1 MEEIKIEEVKINKI
15 KYKSIGKIGKIG
27 NIEINFTKRFNWF
40 QRFMWKKCFGME
52 IENINDK

>member
-15 KYKSIGKIGKIG
+15 EYKSIGKIG
-27 NIEINFTKRFNWF
+27 NIEINFTKQFNCF

-52 IENINDK
+52 IENIKEK

>member
-15 KYKSIGKIGKIG
+15 KYKSIGKIG